1 MAYRL
6 KDGVYSVRCR
16 HPGCNFDTQIKVET
30 NLVGVTE
37 KDVEQ
42 EAMKIARDMA
52 NTKHH
57 ALVLRD
63 RPRDDGA
70 YPAPRHDVG
79 VPRPPVSE
87 PVPVVEDYTGA
98 ATVLTLTVGFD
109 REGAPERGAVICA
122 GARGERVAAAVHD
135 RDTLELLT
143 DGTEPVGREGSVTL
157 GAVPEFTL

>member
-57 ALVLRD
+57 ALY
-63 RPRDDGA
+63 GT
-70 YPAPRHDVG
+70 RHYLENPLIRKVG
-79 VPRPPVSE
+79 GHYEHFGPKR
-87 PVPVVEDYTGA
+87 
-98 ATVLTLTVGFD
+98 
-109 REGAPERGAVICA
+109 
-122 GARGERVAAAVHD
+122 
-135 RDTLELLT
+135 
-143 DGTEPVGREGSVTL
+143 
-157 GAVPEFTL
+157 